1 MERIN
6 KIIEET
12 PLISNIRKEFYKKII
27 DMRYEKILKVNY
39 DKLK

>member
-1 MERIN
+1 MEKIN
-6 KIIEET
+6 KIIDAI